1 MENSRMSGP
10 SQNVPIDKILYKGN
24 NKLIDLGPGMKKDNI
39 LQSWKEIS
47 AYLDRDV
54 RTCHRWEDE
63 LGLPIYRIDENSP
76 RSKVFAYKS
85 EIDEWLREK
94 ANNHQDEKRPA
105 IWTNRGV
112 IAGLAVGFLLLSLFF
127 AWLYFFKNP
136 PVSSLSE
143 LTLSVLPFKNLN
155 SSEYDEYF
163 SEGITNEIERN
174 LIRLNKIRVIPG
186 SVDELN
192 QYPAQDREM
201 FGQKFRPDYLVMG
214 EIRQEKDKIFLSISL
229 ISVEDNKNLW
239 NASYESDQ
247 DDILNI
253 SQRISYQIHEQLN
266 VTVDEAL
273 FDQSNRGKAS
283 DFSAYDSVLKGN
295 FVLSRIAGQGDDP
308 WKLYHQGNYYFGKF
322 TQEDNEVAISLF
334 DQAIEIDS
342 NYALAYI
349 GLANCYANYVNF
361 WWDSGIE
368 WLNTAE
374 AMLEK
379 AQKISPGLP
388 EYYTTLIKIYLLRED
403 FFNESMSE
411 VVFKLAK
418 KSIAKYPNQP
428 QLNSVTGYC
437 YLKKFGQSG
446 DQEDF
451 EKALEYNERSFLLNS
466 SSLNN
471 IKFAELLMLKRK
483 FYEAMEICYLIE
495 RADPSLFSKFM
506 LGEIY
511 YYLGDLE
518 KSEEIFQQ
526 FDMPLNFKIHSL
538 YYLAMIEA
546 QRREY
551 EEVEKI
557 IREIEFIK
565 PEDYRDLQVQL
576 EMASIFFGIGD
587 EESGY
592 QYLESLFKD
601 GRTKNDKFL
610 NTKYLEID
618 KNFNNYR
625 NEEKFQ
631 NILQGDH

>member
-1 MENSRMSGP
+1 
-10 SQNVPIDKILYKGN
+10 
-24 NKLIDLGPGMKKDNI
+24 
-39 LQSWKEIS
+39 
-47 AYLDRDV
+47 
-54 RTCHRWEDE
+54 
-63 LGLPIYRIDENSP
+63 
-76 RSKVFAYKS
+76 
-85 EIDEWLREK
+85 
-94 ANNHQDEKRPA
+94 
-105 IWTNRGV
+105 
-112 IAGLAVGFLLLSLFF
+112 
-127 AWLYFFKNP
+127 
-136 PVSSLSE
+136 
-143 LTLSVLPFKNLN
+143 
-155 SSEYDEYF
+155 
-163 SEGITNEIERN
+163 
-174 LIRLNKIRVIPG
+174 
-186 SVDELN
+186 VDELN
-192 QYPAQDREM
+192 LYPTQDAEM

-214 EIRQEKDKIFLSISL
+214 EIGQEKDKIYLSISL
-229 ISVEDNKNLW
+229 IRVEDNKNLW

-253 SQRISYQIHEQLN
+253 SQSISHQIHEQLN
-266 VTVDEAL
+266 VKVDEAL
-273 FDQSNRGKAS
+273 FDQQNRGKAS
-283 DFSAYDSVLKGN
+283 DFLAFDTVLKGN
-295 FVLSRIAGQGDDP
+295 FVLNRIAEQDDGP
-308 WKLYHQGNYYFGKF
+308 WKLYHQGHYYLGKF
-322 TQEDNEVAISLF
+322 TQEDNEVAISF
-334 DQAIEIDS
+334 FNQAIEIDS

-349 GLANCYANYVNF
+349 GLAQCYTNYVNF

-379 AQKISPGLP
+379 AQEISPSLP

-411 VVFKLAK
+411 VVFELAK
-418 KSIAKYPNQP
+418 ESIAKYPNQP

-437 YLKKFGQSG
+437 YLKKFGESG
-446 DQEDF
+446 DQKDF
-451 EKALEYNERSFLLNS
+451 EKALEYNERSFLLNP

-511 YYLGDLE
+511 YYMGDLE

-526 FDMPLNFKIHSL
+526 FDVPLNFKIHSL

-546 QRREY
+546 QRGES

-592 QYLESLFKD
+592 RYLESLFKD

-618 KNFNNYR
+618 KNFDNYR